1 MSRLAFSPLCL
12 ILVFF
17 ALIHAGPVIPSPNQ
31 IPFGRPEEII
41 ESPKPYEFGF
51 QMDDGNGT
59 VQHRQ
64 ETANENGSVKGKYG
78 YVDPNGTY
86 REVEYNADENGYHV
100 KILSNEPG
108 ITNQNSADVVY
119 VVKGSRSV

>member
-1 MSRLAFSPLCL
+1 MSLLVFSSFCFVV
-12 ILVFF
+12 VFF
-17 ALIHAGPVIPSPNQ
+17 AITSAVPVIPGGNQ
-31 IPFGRPEEII
+31 YQYGRPEEV
-41 ESPKPYEFGF
+41 EVPKPYEFGY

-59 VQHRQ
+59 MQHRQ
-64 ETANENGSVKGKYG
+64 ETANENGAVKGKYG

-119 VVKGSRSV
+119 VVKGSPSA